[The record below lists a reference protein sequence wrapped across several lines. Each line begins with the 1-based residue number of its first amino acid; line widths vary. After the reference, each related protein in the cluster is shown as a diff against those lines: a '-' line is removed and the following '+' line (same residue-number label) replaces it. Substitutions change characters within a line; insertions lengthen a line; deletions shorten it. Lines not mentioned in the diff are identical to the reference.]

1 MQITVKGTK
10 ITNRGQLK
18 FGNSFSNT
26 KPELKAMMANCTK
39 QKNEKLTSF
48 IQNNNGNHSVR
59 RAKGRQMK

>member
-10 ITNRGQLK
+10 TTNRGQLK

-39 QKNEKLTSF
+39 QKNEKVTWE
-48 IQNNNGNHSVR
+48 IE
-59 RAKGRQMK
+59 